1 MRCVN
6 ASPAERERSL
16 SEWFDAVLAL
26 DAEARAAQID
36 ALPAELASRLRAL
49 LAADAEPDADI
60 DAALRPDAEASIAPD
75 ISGQRIGSWRVLREL
90 GSGGMGTVLLAE
102 RDEGGFTQQ
111 AAIKLIRGFPSQ
123 DGMRRL
129 RQERQILAALDH
141 PDIARL
147 IDGGET
153 EAGQPY
159 LVVEYVRGDTFDTF
173 LRRRQPSRDARIE
186 LIERIGAAAQHAHQ
200 HLVIHRD
207 LKPSNVMVNEAGE
220 IKLLDFGVAKLIDN
234 SESGPQGSTRVFT
247 PGYASPEQAAGQSI
261 GIATD
266 IYSLGAMLREAL
278 VGSKTDAELSG
289 IIAKA
294 TAARAVDRYRT
305 MAAFCDDLARY
316 RRGLPVSAA
325 ADTTW
330 YRARKFIARHRLG
343 SAASLIALALLT
355 GFVWR
360 LQVERLRAVAAE
372 SAAAAE
378 RDSARQSLQLLQG
391 VFERVAPGV
400 ALGRPVGAREFIA
413 AIEEQ
418 LARQPLDAS
427 QAGVS
432 VYATV
437 AAVYQQ
443 LGEPARAATLLR
455 AAIQRLPAGSA
466 RDSDLLLAELQDE
479 LASALL
485 GISDFDGAAA
495 ANEVSAALRMRWLPQ
510 DPAMQLRTLR
520 NHAWIDYRRGLYEV
534 ARPQLE
540 AALALAAAHPQL
552 LDERIEDCIAALADI
567 EMRAGDL
574 EPAERHS
581 REQLQRAEARTPA
594 GHPDRLAAMRLHAAV
609 LNQLGR
615 YREAQQLLQAAIVA
629 HEQVIGST
637 GARLADLENDLAVS
651 LNDSGEAVAAL
662 PHAERALALTGRDRD
677 SPLDRA
683 LVLLNLAST
692 FENAGDYR
700 RAETLARESVDLYA
714 AQVAPLS
721 RERLRAEGNLARTI
735 GLRGGFDDARARFES
750 VRARQA
756 EIAGELDWNWAF
768 ETLRLAQLERR
779 AGRLTEALT
788 LLDAAEPI
796 VVATLP
802 EDHPALA
809 QPHRLR
815 GQIALARGQLDE
827 AGREFDRAAA
837 LIGDDALA
845 FDRAI
850 VASEQAAV
858 AAARGD
864 RAAARKLLS
873 QHLPA
878 LRAATLADEV
888 NRAFAERLA
897 LELGVH

>member
-1 MRCVN
+1 MN
-6 ASPAERERSL
+6 ASPADPERSL
-16 SEWFDAVLAL
+16 SDWFDVLLAL
-26 DAEARAAQID
+26 DAKARATQLD
-36 ALPAELASRLRAL
+36 ALPDELALRLRAL
-49 LAADAEPDADI
+49 LAADAATDADI

-75 ISGQRIGSWRVLREL
+75 LSGQRIGSWRVLREL
-90 GSGGMGTVLLAE
+90 GAGGMGTVLLAE

-153 EAGQPY
+153 GAGQPY
-159 LVVEYVRGDTFDTF
+159 LVVEYVRGDTLDAY
-173 LRRRQPSRDARIE
+173 LRRQRPGRDARIR
-186 LIERIGAAAQHAHQ
+186 LIERIGAAVQHAHQ

-207 LKPSNVMVNEAGE
+207 LKPSNVMVTSTGE
-220 IKLLDFGVAKLIDN
+220 IKLLDFGVAKLIDT

-278 VGSKTDAELSG
+278 VGDRIDAELSG

-294 TAARAVDRYRT
+294 TAARAAERYVT

-316 RRGLPVSAA
+316 RRGLPISAA
-325 ADTTW
+325 ADTAW
-330 YRARKFIARHRLG
+330 YRARKFVARHRIG
-343 SAASLIALALLT
+343 SAASLVALMMLAA
-355 GFVWR
+355 FVWR

-391 VFERVAPGV
+391 IFERVAPGV
-400 ALGRPVGAREFIA
+400 ALGRPIGAREFIA
-413 AIEEQ
+413 ATEAQ
-418 LARQPLDAS
+418 LARQPLDATR
-427 QAGVS
+427 AGAS

-437 AAVYQQ
+437 AEVYQQ

-455 AAIQRLPAGSA
+455 AAIERMPAGGA
-466 RDSDLLLAELQDE
+466 RDSDLLRADLHDE

-485 GISDFDGAAA
+485 GTSDFDGAAA
-495 ANEVSAALRMRWLPQ
+495 ANEVSAQLRMHWLPE

-520 NHAWIDYRRGLYEV
+520 NRAWIDYRRGLYEV
-534 ARPQLE
+534 ARPQLQ
-540 AALALAAAHPQL
+540 AALKLAAAHPQL
-552 LDERIEDCIAALADI
+552 LDERIEDCISALADI

-581 REQLQRAEARTPA
+581 REHLQRVEARTPA
-594 GHPDRLAAMRLHAAV
+594 GHPDRLAAMRLRAAV

-615 YREAQQLLQAAIVA
+615 YRDAQQLLHAAIAA
-629 HEQVIGST
+629 HEQVIGDT

-692 FENAGDYR
+692 FENAGDYP
-700 RAETLARESVDLYA
+700 RAETLARESVELYT

-735 GLRGGFDDARARFES
+735 GLRGGFDEARARFES
-750 VRARQA
+750 VRARQI
-756 EIAGELDWNWAF
+756 EIAGEPDWNWGF
-768 ETLRLAQLERR
+768 ETMRQAQLERR
-779 AGRLTEALT
+779 AGRLQEAQA

-796 VVATLP
+796 FIATLP
-802 EDHPALA
+802 KDHPALA
-809 QPHRLR
+809 QPRRVR
-815 GQIALARGQLDE
+815 GQIAFARGQFDE
-827 AGREFDRAAA
+827 AGREFDRAAV
-837 LIGDDALA
+837 LIGDNALA

-864 RAAARKLLS
+864 HAAARKLLAL
-873 QHLPA
+873 HLPA
-878 LRAATLADEV
+878 LRAATLAGEV

-897 LELGVH
+897 LELGVP